1 MAAVDA
7 ILVYGSRCYYSS
19 DGGSTYTELADMKQI
34 GVPPTDTPDVD
45 VTPLADSDDYRQF
58 RLALSVAGELDCKQF
73 FNKTRMSALQTLAR
87 TKLKWRIR
95 VPDSATVANCS
106 KIEFDGWLKIPQLS
120 PLSDPDEPVTI
131 DFKVKL
137 TGKVTWT
144 QGT

>member
-7 ILVYGSRCYYSS
+7 ILVYGSRVYFSS
-19 DGGSTYTELADMKQI
+19 DGGSNYNELADMKQI

-45 VTPLADSDDYRQF
+45 VTPLADSDNFRQF
-58 RLALSVAGELDCKQF
+58 RLGLSVAGELDLKQF
-73 FNKTRMSALQTLAR
+73 FNKTRMSTLQGLAR
-87 TKLKWRIR
+87 QKLKWRIR

-106 KIEFDGWLKIPQLS
+106 KIEFDGWLKWSQLS
-120 PLSDPDEPVTI
+120 PLSDPDEPITI

-137 TGKVTWT
+137 AGAITWT